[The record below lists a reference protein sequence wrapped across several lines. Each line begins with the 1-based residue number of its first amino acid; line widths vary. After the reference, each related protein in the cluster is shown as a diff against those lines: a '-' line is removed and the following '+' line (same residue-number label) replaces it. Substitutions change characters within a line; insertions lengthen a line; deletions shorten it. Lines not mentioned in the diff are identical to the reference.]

1 MLFGFSLQKGK
12 IEGKKKQP
20 QKGLERAIRK
30 SVMLSGINFEK
41 TQIKSVGPTFHDA
54 VIGSKSL
61 EEKRER
67 SLSPL
72 LWKSVSMFSS
82 DAESL
87 LPRDL
92 FGAKVGFKLFHSTHF
107 RTYSY
112 SYNLQET
119 EKVGLWETKRTSA
132 SSRRRDHSS
141 SETKDVSRSLSQQL
155 LESER
160 RWSSHLQATLNEKV
174 RCKNF
179 WIDLLFKKFFF
190 TRTPLGLD
198 SRTSNSLLLPFTEQ
212 SDQVSE

>member
-1 MLFGFSLQKGK
+1 MRNVSEEKKSRPKGPSK
-12 IEGKKKQP
+12 LSEKV
-20 QKGLERAIRK
+20 
-30 SVMLSGINFEK
+30 VMLNGINFEK

-92 FGAKVGFKLFHSTHF
+92 FGAKVGFKLFHSIHF

-132 SSRRRDHSS
+132 WSRRRDHSS

-174 RCKNF
+174 RFFYF
-179 WIDLLFKKFFF
+179 WGDRFFF
-190 TRTPLGLD
+190 
-198 SRTSNSLLLPFTEQ
+198 
-212 SDQVSE
+212 